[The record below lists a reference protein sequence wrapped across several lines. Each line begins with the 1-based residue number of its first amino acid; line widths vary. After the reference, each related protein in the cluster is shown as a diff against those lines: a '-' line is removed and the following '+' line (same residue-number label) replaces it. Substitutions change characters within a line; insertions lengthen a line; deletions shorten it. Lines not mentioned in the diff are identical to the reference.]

1 MAISGT
7 QTFNL
12 EIGDILEEAHE
23 RAGLKM
29 DSAYDYRT
37 GKRSIDLLM
46 LEWQNRN
53 IDIWMVEETYWSTSG
68 ESTGDRRPTINTI
81 DLTLDLG
88 TVDVLDV
95 VFRTGSSPD
104 GDGIYAASWAD
115 SRLTRLSERSY
126 ASIPAKLT
134 TGVPSSYYLKTHEIL
149 DTGSSNEDTKAVISV
164 YPAVGASTTYNVLY
178 WRTKR
183 IADVGNSA
191 GNTVEVPG
199 QYLPALVSGLAYRV
213 AIKNGEVGGRLP
225 ALKTDYDEQILL
237 LGKSASPN
245 DEGTGVQPMQ
255 QSTAQQQVPMA
266 RGRDGQMRV
275 SRPSSNRRM

>member
-1 MAISGT
+1 MAISDT

-12 EIGDILEEAHE
+12 EVGDIIEEAYE

-29 DSAYDYRT
+29 DSAYDFRT

-53 IDIWMVEETYWSTSG
+53 IDIWMVEERYWSLNGESSG
-68 ESTGDRRPTINTI
+68 ERRPTANTI
-81 DLTLDLG
+81 DLTLDIG

-95 VFRTGSSPD
+95 VIRTGTSAD
-104 GDGIYAASWAD
+104 GNGIWAAGWAD
-115 SRLTRLSERSY
+115 SRLTRLSERAY
-126 ASIPAKLT
+126 ATIPAKLT
-134 TGVPSSYYLKTHEIL
+134 TGVPNSYYMKTHEIL
-149 DTGSSNEDTKAVISV
+149 DTGSSTNTNAVISV
-164 YPAVGASTTYNVLY
+164 YPAVNTSEIYNVLY

-191 GNTVEVPG
+191 GNTIEVPG
-199 QYLPALVSGLAYRV
+199 QYLPALVSGLAYRI
-213 AIKNGEVGGRLP
+213 AMKRGESGGRLP
-225 ALKTDYDEQILL
+225 ALKADYDEQILL

-255 QSTAQQQVPMA
+255 QPAAQQQVQMVKS
-266 RGRDGQMRV
+266 RDGTMRV
-275 SRPSSNRRM
+275 SRYSSSRRM